1 MALRIP
7 KNKIK
12 VKYTSGGEYVIAN
25 SNIRYQGYY
34 CELNGKAYTGKE
46 FNAPGSLPLIKLTPE
61 LSKQLLFKPNTA
73 LYGVLSK
80 IKFFDTNV
88 SSLAKLEDINTD
100 YFSPEDT
107 PTTYYAKK
115 INSNIIKEINQ
126 ETFNK
131 LQLDPLYIVVSL
143 EPYYANLE
151 LAEKTMP
158 GLTDFLY
165 KI

>member
-46 FNAPGSLPLIKLTPE
+46 FNAPGSQPLIKLTPE

-73 LYGVLSK
+73 LYGALSK
-80 IKFFDTNV
+80 IKFFNTNI
-88 SSLAKLEDINTD
+88 SSLAKLNDDTD
-100 YFSPEDT
+100 QFTPEGAT
-107 PTTYYAKK
+107 PTYYAKK
-115 INSNIIKEINQ
+115 INSNIIKEIDQ
-126 ETFNK
+126 ETFSK
-131 LQLDPLYIVVSL
+131 LQLDPLYVVVSL
-143 EPYYANLE
+143 EPYYANLN
-151 LAEKTMP
+151 LVEKTMP